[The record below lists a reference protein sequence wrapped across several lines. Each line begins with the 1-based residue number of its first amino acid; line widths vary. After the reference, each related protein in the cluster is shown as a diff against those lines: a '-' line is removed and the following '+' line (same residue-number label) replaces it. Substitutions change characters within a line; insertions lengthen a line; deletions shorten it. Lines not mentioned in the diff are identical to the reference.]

1 MKSAFPVTLALTGVV
16 LSSLAVATAHGMQRR
31 IVELHPTPENIPE
44 VTDPRFILHEGP
56 KSAFMDEASY
66 EKITIGVAEG
76 EFHEMFGYVAG
87 LALPGDGTVVVLDS
101 ENREVRVFD
110 YGGALLTTFGGSG
123 EGPGEFRDRPSRM
136 SAADQGKA
144 VFVLEA
150 SGNSVEVFGRQ
161 DDSTLVPK
169 VNFQTELHSHNGC
182 AMGGHYWVY
191 GSNFGSEHVLQKF
204 TYDGERVASFLENY
218 KSPRGITAFIL
229 SRVGIMACSEA
240 HAIVALIRANAPVLT
255 GYRVNGEMAWQVKFA
270 DFDPIKTA
278 ETDEPAFRRAPETPG
293 QSLFRSIFTDPAG
306 DFYVH
311 YVTIEDPGLARRPDY
326 GPLFKIDARTGKGT
340 YLGIARGVRGIDSG
354 YVFSVT
360 NDPFPQVVIHKAS
373 AGAN

>member
-1 MKSAFPVTLALTGVV
+1 MKSAFPVALALEGVA
-16 LSSLAVATAHGMQRR
+16 LSSHTVATAHGKQRR
-31 IVELHPTPENIPE
+31 TVDLHPTPENIPE

-87 LALPGDGTVVVLDS
+87 LALPGDGTVAVLDS

-110 YGGALLTTFGGSG
+110 HGGVLLTTFGGSG
-123 EGPGEFRDRPSRM
+123 EGPGEFRDRPSRV
-136 SAADQGKA
+136 SVAEQGMA

-150 SGNSVEVFGRQ
+150 SGKSVEVFGRQ
-161 DDSTLVPK
+161 DDSTLIPR
-169 VNFQTELHSHNGC
+169 VNFQTDLHSHNGC

-191 GSNFGSEHVLQKF
+191 GSNFGSESVLHKF
-204 TYDGERVASFLENY
+204 TFDGERVASFLENY
-218 KSPRGITAFIL
+218 KSPRRLTTFVL
-229 SRVGIMACSEA
+229 SRVGVMACSEA
-240 HAIVALIRANAPVLT
+240 HGIVALNRANTPVVS
-255 GYRVNGEMAWQVKFA
+255 GYKANGEMAWQVKFA

-278 ETDEPAFRRAPETPG
+278 ETDEPAFRRAPEAPG
-293 QSLFRSIFTDPAG
+293 QSHLRSIFTDPAG

-311 YVTIEDPGLARRPDY
+311 YVTLEDPGLERRPDY

-354 YVFSVT
+354 YVFTVT
-360 NDPFPQVVIHKAS
+360 NDPFPQVVIHKPRAR
-373 AGAN
+373 AN